1 MIKKEKDK
9 RPNLINGLTGKE
21 FAYMLSNLRYDTLA
35 DIMGHLHDSIRSD
48 AAKDKEKGREMLA
61 LLLGEVA
68 QGIKIAE
75 KKLDEIWEFCEPRTA
90 TDEDID
96 LFE

>member
-1 MIKKEKDK
+1 MTKKEKYK
-9 RPNLINGLTGKE
+9 HPNLIKGLTGKE
-21 FAYMLSNLRYDTLA
+21 FAYMLSKLRYDALA
-35 DIMGHLHDSIRSD
+35 DIMGHLHDSIQID

-75 KKLDEIWEFCEPRTA
+75 KKLDEIWEICEPRTE